1 MRLYTVHIRDEPD
14 IVLVKEGFSWPAFV
28 FSFLWAA
35 ALGLWWVALAIF
47 AAALALGAVLDLV
60 GAGLASRA
68 IVQFGFHLLVGLSA
82 NDLRR
87 WTLARAG
94 YRDGALSSGADA
106 LEAERRYLDANLAS
120 AKPLPTKP

>member
-14 IVLVKEGFSWPAFV
+14 IVLVKEGFSWPGFV

-35 ALGLWWVALAIF
+35 ASGLWWAALAIF
-47 AAALALGAVLDLV
+47 AAALALAAVLDLV
-60 GAGLASRA
+60 GAGDISRT
-68 IVQFGFHLLVGLSA
+68 IVQFGFHLLVGFSA

-94 YRDGALSSGADA
+94 YREGPVSTGADA
-106 LEAERRYLDANLAS
+106 LEAERRYLDANLV
-120 AKPLPTKP
+120 PTKS